1 MHGGDIAL
9 IEGARRRG
17 KNLKD
22 SQGAAIMAEWRDQD
36 GAHAQ
41 TAATGKV
48 DARISLRIMAQHDFA
63 GADCFGRNAYIS
75 LQANPEVGSGAAGA
89 GAADDLVSSAQSDG
103 SSGGSRQVLGAL
115 RDGTN
120 GGLKVQLGSVNLS
133 ILHRNRPKTGRRVHS
148 IRDPKLAAHLE

>member
-1 MHGGDIAL
+1 
-9 IEGARRRG
+9 
-17 KNLKD
+17 
-22 SQGAAIMAEWRDQD
+22 MAQRRDQD
-36 GAHAQ
+36 GADAEA
-41 TAATGKV
+41 AATGEI
-48 DARISLRIMAQHDFA
+48 DARVALGVVAKHDFA
-63 GADCFGRNAYIS
+63 GAHGFGRDAGIG
-75 LQANPEVGSGAAGA
+75 LKAHAEIGSGAAGA

-133 ILHRNRPKTGRRVHS
+133 ILHRNRPETGRRVHS